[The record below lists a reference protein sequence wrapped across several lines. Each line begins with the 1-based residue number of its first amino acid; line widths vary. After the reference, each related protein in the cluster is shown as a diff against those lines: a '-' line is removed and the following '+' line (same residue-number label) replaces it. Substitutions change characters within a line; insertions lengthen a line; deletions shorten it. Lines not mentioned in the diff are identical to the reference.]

1 MVILVIAADALEYLD
16 AVGNGRLVYGNRLEP
31 ALERGVLFDMLAVLG
46 EGSCTDDLYLASRER
61 RLEDVRSVHAALGV
75 ACADDVMHLV
85 DNEDY
90 IALLADLLDKSLHA
104 AFKLASELR
113 SGDQRRQVK
122 KIDLLTAKL
131 IWNLIERYALSKPL
145 GNGSLADARLADKA
159 GIVLLAAVEDLDNA
173 LKLLLAAYHIIEL
186 SGSGSV
192 GKIYAVI
199 VQELALRRLSALLG
213 RLLRGCIVALGRRV
227 IAVSEQSVEKREC
240 CGLAVIIGIVVCIII
255 GVDAHIHKAF
265 DSVES
270 VHHLAAEIV
279 KILIGY
285 AHFFDHIVNGL
296 YMKLPCAFKAQSL
309 VFLNSA
315 LKLRNKHHRD
325 VFAAA

>member
-1 MVILVIAADALEYLD
+1 MIVLIIAADALEYLN
-16 AVGNGRLVYGNRLEP
+16 AVGNGRLVYGDRLEP

-46 EGSCTDDLYLASRER
+46 EGSCTDDLNLASRER

-113 SGDQRRQVK
+113 SGNQRRQVK

-131 IWNLIERYALSKPL
+131 IGHLIERYALSKPL
-145 GNGSLADARLADKA
+145 GNGGLADTRLADKA

-173 LKLLLAAYHIIEL
+173 LKLLLAAYHIVEL

-199 VQELALRRLSALLG
+199 IQELALRRLSALLG
-213 RLLRGCIVALGRRV
+213 RLLRGCIVTLGRRV

-240 CGLAVIIGIVVCIII
+240 CGLTVIIGIVICIIV

-270 VHHLAAEIV
+270 IHHLAAEII

-296 YMKLPCAFKAQSL
+296 YVKLPCAFKAQSL
-309 VFLNSA
+309 IFLNSA
-315 LKLRNKHHRD
+315 LKLRNKHHCD